1 MAVQKMRSAKKK
13 RRINNVIVHTSL
25 AVLAA
30 VWVFPIIWVVL
41 TSFRAEKGSYV
52 STFFPKEFTL
62 DNYIKLFDHCNM
74 LLYSC
79 DILHIGSLILFIK
92 VKI

>member
-41 TSFRAEKGSYV
+41 TSFRATMYEIAPRENGCQ
-52 STFFPKEFTL
+52 TR
-62 DNYIKLFDHCNM
+62 
-74 LLYSC
+74 
-79 DILHIGSLILFIK
+79 
-92 VKI
+92 

>member
-41 TSFRAEKGSYV
+41 TSFPCGKRVLCIYI
-52 STFFPKEFTL
+52 FPKRI
-62 DNYIKLFDHCNM
+62 YAR
-74 LLYSC
+74 
-79 DILHIGSLILFIK
+79 
-92 VKI
+92 

>member
-30 VWVFPIIWVVL
+30 VWVFPSKWVVL
-41 TSFRAEKGSYV
+41 TSFLEEKGTYV
-52 STFFPKEFTL
+52 STFIPKEFTL
-62 DNYIKLFDHCNM
+62 DN
-74 LLYSC
+74 
-79 DILHIGSLILFIK
+79 
-92 VKI
+92 

>member
-41 TSFRAEKGSYV
+41 TSFRAEKRVLCIYI
-52 STFFPKEFTL
+52 FPKRI
-62 DNYIKLFDHCNM
+62 YAR
-74 LLYSC
+74 
-79 DILHIGSLILFIK
+79 
-92 VKI
+92 